1 MSRVINFSTHLGDR
15 GFEKQVVDGVEQ
27 NVKTITYTY
36 TPEESSG
43 LETKQWFIGEH
54 QVGQQHWLNMNI
66 YFTEKFADEWAVA
79 LGYDLEE
86 WEAHFT
92 DGDKCVIQRKGTLKD
107 QSQVDKYLQPN
118 PSNVAPPRTP
128 EVL

>member
-1 MSRVINFSTHLGDR
+1 M
-15 GFEKQVVDGVEQ
+15 
-27 NVKTITYTY
+27 
-36 TPEESSG
+36 
-43 LETKQWFIGEH
+43 
-54 QVGQQHWLNMNI
+54 
-66 YFTEKFADEWAVA
+66 A